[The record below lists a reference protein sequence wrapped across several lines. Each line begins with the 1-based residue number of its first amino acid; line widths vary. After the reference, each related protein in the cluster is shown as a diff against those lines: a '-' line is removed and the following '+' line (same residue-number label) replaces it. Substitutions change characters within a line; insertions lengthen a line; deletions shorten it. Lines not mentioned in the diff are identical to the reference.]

1 MTPKVSVLTP
11 LYNTPEPIL
20 REMIESIL
28 NQSFKNFEFLLL
40 NDSPDNTRLEEVVR
54 SYNDPRIV
62 FWNNTKNLGISA
74 SRNVLLARA
83 RGEFVAIFD
92 HDDISLPDRL
102 EKEAAFLDAN
112 KHIGVVSSRLRMLE
126 SGKVTKWPTENIDIK
141 KALLNECVV
150 AHTASMIRRSILD
163 KYNIRWEE
171 QYTPSEDF
179 MLWVRL
185 MGVTMFANFEEPLVL
200 YREHPTSDAF
210 RTKMMDASSLVR
222 CVAQREYPFLK
233 KHNRW
238 VRLFG
243 CIPFLWIR
251 ERGACDTRVYLFGKI
266 PLFYIND

>member
-11 LYNTPEPIL
+11 LYNTPELIL

-28 NQSFKNFEFLLL
+28 NQSFKDFEFLLL

-54 SYNDPRIV
+54 SYNDSRIV

-83 RGEFVAIFD
+83 KGEYVAIFD

-126 SGKVTKWPTENIDIK
+126 SGKVTKWPTDNIDIK
-141 KALLNECVV
+141 KALLSECVV

-185 MGVTMFANFEEPLVL
+185 MGVTMFAHFEEPLVL

-210 RTKMMDASSLVR
+210 RAKMMDASSLVR

-251 ERGACDTRVYLFGKI
+251 ERGACDTRIYLFGKI